1 MKYLIYWLF
10 ERKIIK
16 DNNIFSRCLEK
27 ILLCFAFIYKKKKLN
42 LDQALQTE
50 NRDPSKKCTDSNTQ
64 KQTLCFRNLQF
75 FFTIYIQI
83 SAKICLSQKF
93 GNNWRDYTWLKVLGG
108 SQSVSLG
115 TLLSLVTTSRLIM
128 DWTWHTLSTR

>member
-50 NRDPSKKCTDSNTQ
+50 IQAKSVLIPIHKNKPFVLEIYK
-64 KQTLCFRNLQF
+64 F
-75 FFTIYIQI
+75 FFIYIQI

>member
-42 LDQALQTE
+42 LDQALLTE
-50 NRDPSKKCTDSNTQ
+50 NRDPSKRCTDSNTQ

-75 FFTIYIQI
+75 FYYLH
-83 SAKICLSQKF
+83 SDICKDLPQPGVWKQLA
-93 GNNWRDYTWLKVLGG
+93 WLHLAEG
-108 SQSVSLG
+108 SRWQSKC
-115 TLLSLVTTSRLIM
+115 
-128 DWTWHTLSTR
+128 

>member
-50 NRDPSKKCTDSNTQ
+50 IQAKSVLIPIHKNKPFVLEIYNFFYYLHSDICKDLPQPEVWKQLAWLHLAEGSRWQSKC
-64 KQTLCFRNLQF
+64 
-75 FFTIYIQI
+75 
-83 SAKICLSQKF
+83 
-93 GNNWRDYTWLKVLGG
+93 
-108 SQSVSLG
+108 
-115 TLLSLVTTSRLIM
+115 
-128 DWTWHTLSTR
+128 

>member
-1 MKYLIYWLF
+1 MKEKLSKITIYFLVVLKKF
-10 ERKIIK
+10 YYVLPS
-16 DNNIFSRCLEK
+16 FT
-27 ILLCFAFIYKKKKLN
+27 KKKKLN

-93 GNNWRDYTWLKVLGG
+93 GNNWRDYTWLKVLGS

>member
-27 ILLCFAFIYKKKKLN
+27 ILLCFAFIYKKKNYILIKLYKQRTEI
-42 LDQALQTE
+42 QAKSVLIPIHKNKPFVLE
-50 NRDPSKKCTDSNTQ
+50 IYN
-64 KQTLCFRNLQF
+64 

>member
-64 KQTLCFRNLQF
+64 KQLPFVLEIYKF
-75 FFTIYIQI
+75 FYYLHSDI
-83 SAKICLSQKF
+83 SKDLPQPEVWKQLA
-93 GNNWRDYTWLKVLGG
+93 WLHLAEG
-108 SQSVSLG
+108 SRWQSKC
-115 TLLSLVTTSRLIM
+115 
-128 DWTWHTLSTR
+128 

>member
-50 NRDPSKKCTDSNTQ
+50 NRDPSKKCRFQ
-64 KQTLCFRNLQF
+64 
-75 FFTIYIQI
+75 
-83 SAKICLSQKF
+83 
-93 GNNWRDYTWLKVLGG
+93 YTKTNPLF
-108 SQSVSLG
+108 
-115 TLLSLVTTSRLIM
+115 
-128 DWTWHTLSTR
+128 

>member
-10 ERKIIK
+10 ERKIFK

-50 NRDPSKKCTDSNTQ
+50 NRDPSKKCTESNTQ

-75 FFTIYIQI
+75 FLLFTFRYLQR
-83 SAKICLSQKF
+83 SASARSLETTGVITL
-93 GNNWRDYTWLKVLGG
+93 GWRF
-108 SQSVSLG
+108 
-115 TLLSLVTTSRLIM
+115 
-128 DWTWHTLSTR
+128 

>member
-42 LDQALQTE
+42 LDQALQRTE
-50 NRDPSKKCTDSNTQ
+50 IQAKSVLIPIHKNKPFVLEIYKFFYYLHSDICKDLPQPEVWKQLAWLHLAEGSRWQSKC
-64 KQTLCFRNLQF
+64 
-75 FFTIYIQI
+75 
-83 SAKICLSQKF
+83 
-93 GNNWRDYTWLKVLGG
+93 
-108 SQSVSLG
+108 
-115 TLLSLVTTSRLIM
+115 
-128 DWTWHTLSTR
+128 

>member
-50 NRDPSKKCTDSNTQ
+50 IQAKSVLIPIHKNKPFVLEIYKFFYYLHSDICKDLPQPEVWKQLAWLHLAEGSRWQSKC
-64 KQTLCFRNLQF
+64 
-75 FFTIYIQI
+75 
-83 SAKICLSQKF
+83 
-93 GNNWRDYTWLKVLGG
+93 
-108 SQSVSLG
+108 
-115 TLLSLVTTSRLIM
+115 
-128 DWTWHTLSTR
+128 

>member
-1 MKYLIYWLF
+1 MKEKLSKITIYFLVVLKKF
-10 ERKIIK
+10 YYVLPS
-16 DNNIFSRCLEK
+16 FT
-27 ILLCFAFIYKKKKLN
+27 KKKNLN

-83 SAKICLSQKF
+83 SAKVCLSQKF

>member
-50 NRDPSKKCTDSNTQ
+50 NRDPRSKQ
-64 KQTLCFRNLQF
+64 KVYWFQ
-75 FFTIYIQI
+75 
-83 SAKICLSQKF
+83 
-93 GNNWRDYTWLKVLGG
+93 YTKTNPLF
-108 SQSVSLG
+108 
-115 TLLSLVTTSRLIM
+115 
-128 DWTWHTLSTR
+128 